1 MATQS
6 CAPAQGR
13 SSRSEPSS
21 TPHIGCTRR
30 QREKNRG
37 RGERGCEGGVGW
49 GGLEGEKKNYF
60 KVTNPKHFSDVVPG
74 LRPPVCPHA
83 DADARGHA
91 DSPSRVLSTIKKQTN
106 KKKRTS
112 GLGACKFFCQLI
124 KYLSGQWESEGYS
137 GCRRNEQRSSALCFP
152 FSNGASL

>member
-21 TPHIGCTRR
+21 TPHIGCIRR

-37 RGERGCEGGVGW
+37 RGEGRLRGGW
-49 GGLEGEKKNYF
+49 REKKNYF
-60 KVTNPKHFSDVVPG
+60 KVTNRKHLSDVVPG
-74 LRPPVCPHA
+74 LRPPVRPHA
-83 DADARGHA
+83 DTDAREHA
-91 DSPSRVLSTIKKQTN
+91 NSHSRVPSTIKKQTN
-106 KKKRTS
+106 KKKRRTS